1 MSKALVII
9 KSMGIGD
16 LSILISSI
24 HAISKKIDK
33 SVWRMPW
40 LSMAMKDVTSC
51 DKFRGGAN
59 NFRSENFRMGQPD

>member
-1 MSKALVII
+1 
-9 KSMGIGD
+9 
-16 LSILISSI
+16 
-24 HAISKKIDK
+24 
-33 SVWRMPW
+33 MPW